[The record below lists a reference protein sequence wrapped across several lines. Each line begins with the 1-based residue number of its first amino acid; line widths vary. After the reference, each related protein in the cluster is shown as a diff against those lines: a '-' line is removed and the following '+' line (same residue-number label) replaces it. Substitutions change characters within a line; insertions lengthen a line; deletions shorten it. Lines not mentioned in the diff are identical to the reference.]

1 MPKYESPLG
10 DKQFAGSSLKEYD
23 IPDEEHYREQVI
35 QPPARP
41 RGAPQLDESMIRDF
55 QNKFREQNPEDF
67 EREIRAA
74 REAKR
79 TGKERLNEGAKKRIE
94 MLVGMTRTTREFD
107 IDGNIYILQ
116 TLRSKDM
123 REAITAASVFDGTIG
138 SSWEIRRQLLS
149 RSIIQIAG
157 VDFDQFVGS
166 SNLEDKL
173 DCIDSLH
180 EALLNRI
187 YTEYNLMVKEASDKY
202 SIKTAEIAKEVV
214 DDLKK

>member
-1 MPKYESPLG
+1 MPEIKSPLG
-10 DKQFAGSSLKEYD
+10 DRKFAGSNLREFD
-23 IPDEEHYREQVI
+23 IPDEENYI
-35 QPPARP
+35 QPPQRP
-41 RGAPQLDESMIRDF
+41 RGAPQLDENTFRDF

-79 TGKERLNEGAKKRIE
+79 TGRERLNDGAKKRIE

-107 IDGNIYILQ
+107 IDGNIYVLQ

-123 REAITAASVFDGTIG
+123 REAITTASTFDGTIG

-149 RSIIQIAG
+149 RSIVQIAG

-166 SNLEDKL
+166 TNLDDKL
-173 DCIDSLH
+173 ECIDSLH

-202 SIKTAEIAKEVV
+202 AIKTAEIAKEVV
-214 DDLKK
+214 EDLKK